1 MTPGLVTLDGLDASI
16 ESHLVGNLKSRDRR
30 LLGIEIERLILH
42 RETGTSAPLGF
53 CRELFAKL
61 VDDFDAEPFTEGG
74 ILSKLRGPDFGVSM
88 EPGGQL
94 EVDTDPC
101 PDLESLERISC
112 DVTRVIEQR
121 LEGSDYHLVALG
133 HAPVTPVEEL
143 GLLPRPRY
151 RIMDAEMPKRGPLTR
166 NMMRATAGLQMA
178 CDVSDRTDA
187 GRRMALLNRLTPVL
201 MALTANSRRVGGQD
215 TGWESFRHRV
225 WWETDTTRTGVPEG
239 GLDADTAIDGYVR
252 FARRAIALF
261 RNGDGE
267 VIATPP
273 VPFEELV
280 AEGEVSDDDVALHL
294 SSLFPFVRV
303 RNYLEIRCF
312 DAVEWP
318 LAKSVL
324 ALLSGLVYCDK
335 ATAAT
340 EAVSEPLAVR
350 DPEALRRF
358 HLEAARL
365 GMNAQIPGGVSFRE
379 FARGLIEM
387 ASSTLGGADC
397 DWSRPEDLAVVRE
410 RVES

>member
-1 MTPGLVTLDGLDASI
+1 MTPGPVTIEGLDATI

-42 RETGTSAPLGF
+42 RETRANAPLSF

-61 VDDFDAEPFTEGG
+61 VDDFQAEPFAEGG
-74 ILSKLRGPDFGVSM
+74 VLAKLRGHNFGVSM

-101 PDLESLERISC
+101 PDLASMEQIFL
-112 DVTRVIEQR
+112 DVTRVIESR
-121 LEGSDYHLVALG
+121 LEGTDYHLVAVG
-133 HAPVTPVEEL
+133 HAPVTPVEDL
-143 GLLPRPRY
+143 DLLPRPRY
-151 RIMDAEMPKRGPLTR
+151 LIMDAEMPKRGPLTR
-166 NMMRATAGLQMA
+166 NMMRATAGLQMT
-178 CDVSDRTDA
+178 CDVSDRDDA

-201 MALTANSRRVGGQD
+201 MALTANSREIAGED
-215 TGWESFRHRV
+215 TGWDSFRHRI
-225 WWETDTTRTGVPEG
+225 WWETDTTRTGIPDG
-239 GLDADTAIDGYVR
+239 GLDAETAIDGYVR

-261 RNGDGE
+261 RHGDAG
-267 VIATPP
+267 VVATPA
-273 VPFEELV
+273 VPFEQLV
-280 AEGEVSDDDVALHL
+280 ADGDVTDEDVALHL

-312 DAVEWP
+312 DTVEWP

-335 ATAAT
+335 ATSAT
-340 EAVSEPLAVR
+340 EVISEPLAVR

-365 GMNAQIPGGVSFRE
+365 GLKAQVPGGTSFRE

-397 DWSRPEDLAVVRE
+397 DWSRPEDLQVVRE
-410 RVES
+410 RVDS